1 MTGKLYVVFLI
12 LCTIALPLEISLNSE
27 PYMVVTQG
35 DERIYLKDLVS
46 NIALVYSVN
55 VVLENGEDFVLL
67 KVDPIEATQW
77 FKTLYLS
84 NRSESWDLSS
94 EASNISFRNV
104 ANININCL
112 QIHSDQIDIWFSW
125 EGMETFLKIANS
137 FHKLYPEISL
147 RVHYVPKII
156 EKMLTVYK
164 AGGDLPDIVLVKN
177 DSLGVFFNMGVVEPV
192 SQLMNYLKAR
202 LNSSAL
208 EAFQIH
214 GEFYAVPFYFD
225 TQVVFYNPALLE
237 KGNIDLPSGE
247 YTFEDILADAAILN
261 QLDGIYGLS
270 FNPYSGYWFPAFH
283 YAYGKENLIEDGKVI
298 LDDKAT
304 RKTLTVLDDILNEMG
319 VCKPFEK
326 NAMITLFKEG
336 KIGFMFF
343 GTFIIPDFEKSGIE
357 FGVLPYP
364 RVKETNRYLTPAL
377 DYKGFAVLKGKLR
390 PSVTLFLE
398 YLTRGDTQK
407 EFCVTLRKFPCNKN
421 LMENI
426 ATTDNVYRAA
436 YLSSLRGKPLPSD
449 PLFERYQKAVVA
461 MTQLYLKHKA
471 SLEEVCRS
479 AQKYVEEGE
488 N

>member
-1 MTGKLYVVFLI
+1 MAGKLCVVFLI

-27 PYMVVTQG
+27 PYMVLTQG
-35 DERIYLKDLVS
+35 DGRIYLKDLVS
-46 NIALVYSVN
+46 DISLVYSVN
-55 VVLENGEDFVLL
+55 VALENGEDFALL
-67 KVDPIEATQW
+67 KVDPIEATQQ
-77 FKTLYLS
+77 FRALYLS
-84 NRSESWDLSS
+84 NHSDIWELSS
-94 EASNISFRNV
+94 ETSSISLKNV
-104 ANININCL
+104 ANININCI
-112 QIHSDQIDIWFSW
+112 QAHPDQIDVWFSW
-125 EGMETFLKIANS
+125 EGEEPFLNIADN

-177 DSLGVFFNMGVVEPV
+177 DSLGVFFNMGIVESV
-192 SQLMNYLKAR
+192 SQVMNYLKTR
-202 LNSSAL
+202 LNDSAL
-208 EAFQIH
+208 EAFQIQ

-237 KGNIDLPSGE
+237 KGNINLPSGE
-247 YTFEDILADAAILN
+247 YTFEDILEDAAKLN
-261 QLDGIYGLS
+261 QLGGVYGLS

-283 YAYGKENLIEDGKVI
+283 YAYGKENLIEHGQVI
-298 LDDKAT
+298 LDDEAT
-304 RKTLTVLDDILNEMG
+304 RRTLNALDRVLNEMA
-319 VCKPFEK
+319 VCEPFEK

-343 GTFIIPDFEKSGIE
+343 GTFIIPDFKKNGVE

-364 RVKETNRYLTPAL
+364 RVEETNRYLTPAL

-390 PSVTLFLE
+390 PSVALFLE
-398 YLTRGDTQK
+398 YLTRENVQR
-407 EFCVTLRKFPCNKN
+407 EFCIPLRKFPCNKN
-421 LMENI
+421 LIENI
-426 ATTDNVYRAA
+426 ATTDSVYKAA

-461 MTQLYLKHKA
+461 MTQLYLQHKA
-471 SLEEVCRS
+471 SLEEVCKN